1 MAPCVYRSR
10 YWHWVPRGQRSGGW
24 TPNSSTLRTSYWLS
38 TVLDINVDIIYY
50 GRYQGRY
57 QGLHSRMAGGQG
69 RSAPEDEEAWHS
81 SHTLGTHLTPWHT
94 MNTALGFIIYY
105 LLCLLSKHIN
115 IYYLFIIFYILNLPA
130 TYYSPNTISR
140 LVWLNWI
147 SFFLCTS
154 KLWVQSTPAF
164 YEILMIILFYQ
175 GTKLHTH
182 MYLSIILATKYVRDL
197 TTEIFLALE

>member
-24 TPNSSTLRTSYWLS
+24 TPNWSTLRTSYWLS

-115 IYYLFIIFYILNLPA
+115 IYYLLSTKSSSYLLLTKHNQQACLTQLNFLLPLHQQALGAVYSGILRNSDDYSLLSGHKVA
-130 TYYSPNTISR
+130 HTYVFKHNFSYKI
-140 LVWLNWI
+140 
-147 SFFLCTS
+147 C
-154 KLWVQSTPAF
+154 
-164 YEILMIILFYQ
+164 
-175 GTKLHTH
+175 
-182 MYLSIILATKYVRDL
+182 
-197 TTEIFLALE
+197 